1 MLNGRLGGLRKVGM
15 NTLEIKVEPF
25 AVDVFFIADDLV
37 VRLADGRQVRVPL
50 TWFPRLLRATSEQR
64 GNWRLIGN
72 GIGIHWPLI
81 DEDISVATVLST
93 E

>member
-1 MLNGRLGGLRKVGM
+1 MSI
-15 NTLEIKVEPF
+15 LEIKVDPF
-25 AVDVFFIADDLV
+25 AVDVSFTADDLI
-37 VRLADGRQVRVPL
+37 VRLADGRHVSVRL
-50 TWFPRLLRATSEQR
+50 AWFPRLLRATAEQR

-81 DEDISVATVLST
+81 DEDVSLATVLSA

>member
-1 MLNGRLGGLRKVGM
+1 MS
-15 NTLEIKVEPF
+15 TLEIKVEPF
-25 AVDVFFIADDLV
+25 AVDVSFIADDLV
-37 VRLADGRQVRVPL
+37 VRLADGRQVSVPL
-50 TWFPRLLRATSEQR
+50 PWFPRLLRASAEQR

-81 DEDISVATVLST
+81 DEDISVATVLSA